1 MGDFSFTKKKNMD
14 DFERFV
20 TNHVHKYGKHSN
32 KTPTNARLNQ

>member
-1 MGDFSFTKKKNMD
+1 MDDFSFTKKKNNMD

-32 KTPTNARLNQ
+32 KTPD